1 MQELKSLKGRLRSSI
16 SVIPRPPEADDRGI
30 LTKTLDYP
38 VKPDND
44 NHRTKFY
51 MYELRKYRTGKSAGV
66 VEKIIFRYPDVPQTD
81 GSRNFLTW
89 QTKRD
94 TYNKSSS

>member
-51 MYELRKYRTGKSAGV
+51 MYELRKSRQGKVQALWKKLFFDTLMYLKLMVHG
-66 VEKIIFRYPDVPQTD
+66 IF
-81 GSRNFLTW
+81 
-89 QTKRD
+89 
-94 TYNKSSS
+94 